1 MTQKAN
7 ITAMRETSRNMY
19 RKDALSREIAVLDP
33 SNGYAIVTA
42 RLYYPGNT
50 AYACIW
56 ISSTSKTPY
65 ARGTGKAG
73 GYGYHKE
80 SAALSEAIADAGI
93 KLSEC
98 ISGRGE
104 RAMRDACEAIA
115 RAVTGKRRFIV
126 HEAHA

>member
-1 MTQKAN
+1 MKQKAD
-7 ITAMRETSRNMY
+7 IIAMRETSRDMY
-19 RKDALSREIAVLDP
+19 RKGELTLEIAVLCP
-33 SNGYAIVTA
+33 ATGCAIVTA
-42 RLYYPGNT
+42 RIYHPASV

-80 SAALSEAIADAGI
+80 SAALADAIDDAGI
-93 KLSEC
+93 RLSHS
-98 ISGRGE
+98 ISGHGHS
-104 RAMRDACEAIA
+104 AMRDACEAIA
-115 RAVTGKRRFIV
+115 RAVSGKRRLIV